1 MKLGD
6 LVGPVVGSSKSF
18 NLWCDGLRAAVCF
31 QSYGLPM
38 FFAAGFAFLCFHRAS
53 PVVNSRPQSFPS
65 FLQVGQLLEVFI
77 GVELKGFTP
86 ADFQPFKKVFCSDI
100 VVFKKKVH
108 KPASPNHKKSFMFC
122 FETIRPKHSSLF
134 NGDLSGLD
142 STKVRRW
149 GSHKWKNTWLFGLC
163 TYLYIEFILACL
175 VGSSTSHDEAS
186 SFWPGFLFFAWLN
199 YCRSPLYTFVT
210 RAMFLKFDSGPAQI
224 RTPRSVHILS
234 IGKQRIVLGFQGPII
249 LTPTEFKR
257 KRPNGS
263 TAVGWCDEILISLF
277 WEASFFFDDYYYVCW
292 LLSLSWLWTWQVFNS
307 SLDDYW

>member
-1 MKLGD
+1 
-6 LVGPVVGSSKSF
+6 
-18 NLWCDGLRAAVCF
+18 
-31 QSYGLPM
+31 
-38 FFAAGFAFLCFHRAS
+38 
-53 PVVNSRPQSFPS
+53 
-65 FLQVGQLLEVFI
+65 
-77 GVELKGFTP
+77 
-86 ADFQPFKKVFCSDI
+86 
-100 VVFKKKVH
+100 
-108 KPASPNHKKSFMFC
+108 MFC

-149 GSHKWKNTWLFGLC
+149 GSRKWKNTWLFGLC
-163 TYLYIEFILACL
+163 TYIYIEFILACS

-210 RAMFLKFDSGPAQI
+210 RAMVLKFDSGPAQI
-224 RTPRSVHILS
+224 RTPRNVHILS

-277 WEASFFFDDYYYVCW
+277 WVASYFSWW
-292 LLSLSWLWTWQVFNS
+292 LLLCLLIIIIVMIMNMTSVQFQSWWLLIIIPIGEPRSQGCCMPLRKKTGTILVPESLRSLNSRWKTWGNLMDFFSTWNRLLCTSAIGGCFKHFVRFIPT
-307 SLDDYW
+307 